1 MANAV
6 PRAECVISMQALR
19 QDFRYGIR
27 VLRTAPGFTSVAVLT
42 LALGIGANTAIF
54 GIVDAVLLR
63 PLAMA
68 HPERVTLLQETWQ
81 GRGGGGLSVGNFIDI
96 RDQNSSFASVSA
108 SASGAYNLATEDAP
122 ERIQGENVS
131 AEYFNTFGVRPTH
144 GRVFTQIEDSP
155 GHDAVTVI
163 SERLWRTRFH
173 ENVDLIGKTIRVNG
187 VPLVVLGVMPK
198 SFDPLLNKS
207 DIWLPAAFTSAQRS
221 DYDNHYLNVFARLKD
236 GVFADRAQ
244 AEMNVMAARE
254 AQSHPIDNKDRGFSL
269 TPLAEV
275 LLGNQRVAL
284 FTVLGAVGFVLL
296 IACANIANLQL
307 ARARGRQK
315 EVAVRVA
322 LGATPHRIVRQ
333 LLAENLT
340 LASISA
346 CIGVGLAYT
355 ALRLL
360 VARAPADVPRIEEA
374 SIDLVAVLFTC
385 AITLLSSLIF
395 GMVPAFRSA
404 SVRLTEAFNQ
414 GSGIARSTG
423 SRDQVRSIL
432 VVGEIALALM
442 LLAGA
447 GLLLRSALVLSR
459 VQPGFETTNLM
470 VGRVGLPEKGYSTP
484 TVARQTF
491 EAIVSNI
498 RSLPGVD
505 SAAVVSRAPLMT
517 GGGSNGLLPEGKA
530 LDPSNLV
537 DANLR
542 VVAPAYLTTAR
553 VPLKLGR
560 DFTLQDTRD
569 RTLVVLVNETLA
581 RTIWPGE
588 NPIGKR
594 FACCEMG
601 PKGRLDPVWHE
612 VVGVVGDVR
621 AWGLE
626 RQIRPEFYMPIAQ
639 MPPNAWDWI
648 GRTMDIVV
656 RTSGPAIPVN
666 ELRTAVAKVAPGVPI
681 YSVST
686 MQQRISSQL
695 EQSHFDTFLLAI
707 FAITAL
713 LLSAVGVYG
722 VLSYTVAQRTRDI
735 GIRMALGATQ
745 ANIARDIL
753 GQGLLLVGL
762 GLTVGVVG
770 ALAGARFIQS
780 ILYGV
785 RSTDVATFFVV
796 SIVLAV
802 IALIATYLPARRAS
816 RVDPIVAL
824 RCD

>member
-1 MANAV
+1 MH
-6 PRAECVISMQALR
+6 PLT

-27 VLRTAPGFTSVAVLT
+27 ILRAAPAFTVVAVVT

-54 GIVDAVLLR
+54 SIVDAVLLR
-63 PLAMA
+63 PLAMV
-68 HPERVTLLQETWQ
+68 HPERVMLLQEAWQ
-81 GRGGGGLSVGNFIDI
+81 GRGGGGVSVGNFADI
-96 RDQNSSFASVSA
+96 REQNSSFASTSA
-108 SASGAYNLATEDAP
+108 SASGAYNLATEDTP
-122 ERIQGENVS
+122 ERIQGENVTT
-131 AEYFNTFGVRPTH
+131 EYFRTFGVAPLH
-144 GRVFTQIEDSP
+144 GRVFTQAEDSP
-155 GHDAVTVI
+155 GQNAVAVI

-173 ENVDLIGKTIRVNG
+173 EDPELIGKTIRVNG
-187 VPLVVLGVMPK
+187 VPRVVIGVMPK
-198 SFDPLLNKS
+198 IFDPLLSKS
-207 DIWLPAAFTSAQRS
+207 DIWLPAAFTPSQLA
-221 DYDNHYLNVFARLKD
+221 DYDNHYLLVFARLKD
-236 GVFADRAQ
+236 GVSPAGARS
-244 AEMNVMAARE
+244 ELRILAARE

-275 LLGNQRVAL
+275 LLGDQRVAL

-322 LGATPHRIVRQ
+322 LGATPQRIVLQ

-340 LASISA
+340 LAAISA
-346 CIGVGLAYT
+346 GLGIGLAV
-355 ALRLL
+355 AGVRWL
-360 VARAPADVPRIEEA
+360 VANAPARVPRIEEA
-374 SIDLVAVLFTC
+374 RIDFVALLFAC
-385 AITLLSSLIF
+385 GITLLSSLVF
-395 GMVPAFRSA
+395 GMVPALRSA

-414 GSGIARSTG
+414 GIARSTA
-423 SRDQVRSIL
+423 SRDRVRSML
-432 VVGEIALALM
+432 VVGELALALM

-447 GLLLRSALVLSR
+447 GLLVRSALVLAK
-459 VQPGFETTNLM
+459 VEPGFDTTNLM
-470 VGRVGLPEKGYSTP
+470 VGRVGLPEKGYSNP
-484 TVARQTF
+484 AVARQTF
-491 EAIVSNI
+491 EAIISNI
-498 RSLPGVD
+498 ASLPGVD
-505 SAAVVSRAPLMT
+505 SAAVVSRAPLMS

-542 VVAPAYLTTAR
+542 VVSPAYLSTAR
-553 VPLKLGR
+553 VPLKMGR
-560 DFTLQDTRD
+560 DFTQQDARD
-569 RTLVVLVNETLA
+569 KTLVVLVNETLA

-621 AWGLE
+621 AWGLD
-626 RQIRPEFYMPIAQ
+626 RQIRPEFYMPLAQ
-639 MPPNAWDWI
+639 MPPSAWDWI

-656 RTSGPAIPVN
+656 RTRAAAIPVN
-666 ELRTAVAKVAPGVPI
+666 ELRSAVAKIAPGVPI

-695 EQSHFDTFLLAI
+695 EQSHFDTFLLTV
-707 FAITAL
+707 FATTAL
-713 LLSAVGVYG
+713 LLSAVGIYG

-745 ANIARDIL
+745 TNIAREVL
-753 GQGLLLVGL
+753 RQGLLLTGL
-762 GLTVGVVG
+762 GVVIGIAG

-785 RSTDVATFFVV
+785 HSTDMATFFVV
-796 SIVLAV
+796 SLVLAAV
-802 IALIATYLPARRAS
+802 ALFATYVPARRAS
-816 RVDPIVAL
+816 RVDPMVAL
-824 RCD
+824 RYE